1 MMKYSSTNKPLVC
14 MQTDSTCY
22 KGTRKMEIQGVLWH
36 STGANNPSLKRYVQ
50 PSDIRP
56 AEDTYDKAKWLEI
69 LGENYYSND
78 WNHVYV
84 EAGLNCWIG
93 KLADGTVT
101 TVQTMPWNY
110 RPWGCGSG
118 SKGSCNT
125 GWIQFEICED
135 DLTDPV
141 YFDKVYKEACE
152 ITAYLCKM
160 FNIDPNGYAYNNG
173 VKVPT
178 IICHYDSYNYG
189 LGSNHGDI
197 YHWFSKFG
205 KDMNTVRK
213 DVSKLLGSVTPEQP
227 SEQFKAGDLVSIKDG
242 AVYYD
247 GSKSVPGWVI
257 KSNWYL
263 KEVSGDRAV
272 LGESEDKKNN
282 INSPISTIYLSKVTS
297 SAPTVPSEP
306 KGTKYDV
313 VVNLPRYATS
323 ADAVAMKNPCGVY
336 APGIY
341 YIYNK
346 YPDGYNG
353 VYNISTDATGQSA
366 GSWIN
371 PEQNKAVESEPV
383 KKLYRV
389 RLSAHDA
396 KTQKGA
402 YSSLDNAIK
411 CCDQHASEG
420 YKVYDWNFTL
430 VYEPKLSTDE
440 LEEPVTPIEPEKPTE
455 PETPIEPE
463 HPEII
468 WPTATNIICNCDTD
482 YRVAA
487 VKCYKAIL
495 NNNPEINKDLV
506 KLYFELSPKYHIDG
520 VHVIA
525 QSILETGWFKFE
537 GSSVSITQNNF
548 CGLGATGGGAAGAS
562 FDTPELGITAQLQ
575 HLFAYASTEELP
587 EGEEIVDPRFNYVAR
602 GIAPTWEELAGKW
615 ACPGYDAPYTSL
627 EEAAKADKP
636 ATYGQK
642 INNIVDRLLA
652 VEVTD
657 EEIDEFFNA
666 PQDPDAPENPE
677 PENPEPE
684 NPEQPEEPGDEV
696 KKKTIIDIL
705 YDLLMLIGKFFA
717 GMFKKK

>member
-1 MMKYSSTNKPLVC
+1 MKYSSTNKPLVC
-14 MQTDSTCY
+14 MQTHSTCY
-22 KGTRKMEIQGVLWH
+22 QGTRKMEIQGVLWH

-50 PSDIRP
+50 PSDSRP

-69 LGENYYSND
+69 LGKNYYSND

-110 RPWGCGSG
+110 RPWGCGIG

-178 IICHYDSYNYG
+178 IICHHDSYNYG
-189 LGSNHGDI
+189 LGSNHSDI

-213 DVSKLLGSVTPEQP
+213 DVSKLLGSVTTEQP
-227 SEQFKAGDLVSIKDG
+227 SEQFKSGDLVSIKNG

-297 SAPTVPSEP
+297 SASTVPSEP

-336 APGIY
+336 APGTY

-353 VYNISTDATGQSA
+353 VYNISTDSTGQSA

-402 YSSLDNAIK
+402 YSSLDNAIQ
-411 CCDQHASEG
+411 CCNQYASEG

-430 VYEPKLSTDE
+430 VYEPKL
-440 LEEPVTPIEPEKPTE
+440 EEPKPEEPENPVVPTE
-455 PETPIEPE
+455 PEQPSDPE
-463 HPEII
+463 NPKSI
-468 WPTATNIICNCDTD
+468 WPTATNIIVDTD
-482 YRVAA
+482 NDYTEL

-495 NNNPEINKDLV
+495 NNNPNMDKHVVQLFFD
-506 KLYFELSPKYHIDG
+506 LSPKYHMDS

-587 EGEEIVDPRFNYVAR
+587 EGEELVDPRFKYVTR

-642 INNIVDRLLA
+642 INNIVDSLLA

-666 PQDPDAPENPE
+666 SQDPDAPKNPE
-677 PENPEPE
+677 HPEHPEQPTEPE
-684 NPEQPEEPGDEV
+684 NPEQPTEPGDEV

-717 GMFKKK
+717 GIFKKK